1 MTKVK
6 PGRKKS
12 PYKMKVISFYIR
24 KEWEKEVRELIK
36 NFKNER
42 TIKESN

>member
-1 MTKVK
+1 MTKNK

-12 PYKMKVISFYIR
+12 PYKMKVVSFYIR
-24 KEWEKEVRELIK
+24 KDWEKEVRELIK

-42 TIKESN
+42 TINQSN

>member
-1 MTKVK
+1 MTKAK

-12 PYKMKVISFYIR
+12 PYKMKVVSFYIR

>member
-1 MTKVK
+1 MTKNK

-12 PYKMKVISFYIR
+12 PYKMKVVSFYIR

-36 NFKNER
+36 KFKDDKS
-42 TIKESN
+42 TKQSN

>member
-1 MTKVK
+1 MTKNK

-12 PYKMKVISFYIR
+12 PYKMKVVSFYIR
-24 KEWEKEVRELIK
+24 KDWEKELRELIK

-42 TIKESN
+42 TAEKSN

>member
-1 MTKVK
+1 MTKAK

-12 PYKMKVISFYIR
+12 PYKMKVVSFYIR
-24 KEWEKEVRELIK
+24 KDWEKELRELIK

-42 TIKESN
+42 TINQGN

>member
-1 MTKVK
+1 MTKNK

-12 PYKMKVISFYIR
+12 PYKMKVVSFYIR
-24 KEWEKEVRELIK
+24 KEWEKEIRELIK

-42 TIKESN
+42 TINQSN

>member
-1 MTKVK
+1 MTKNK

-12 PYKMKVISFYIR
+12 PYKMKVVSFYIR
-24 KEWEKEVRELIK
+24 KEWEKEIRELIK

-42 TIKESN
+42 IIKEGN

>member
-1 MTKVK
+1 MTKNK

-12 PYKMKVISFYIR
+12 PYKMKVVSFYIR
-24 KEWEKEVRELIK
+24 KEWEKEIRELIK

>member
-1 MTKVK
+1 MTKNK

-12 PYKMKVISFYIR
+12 PYKMKVVSFYIR
-24 KEWEKEVRELIK
+24 KEWEKKVRELIK

-42 TIKESN
+42 TAEQSN

>member
-1 MTKVK
+1 MTKNK

-12 PYKMKVISFYIR
+12 PYKMKVVSFYIR

-36 NFKNER
+36 KFKDDKSINQ
-42 TIKESN
+42 SN

>member
-1 MTKVK
+1 MTKNK

-12 PYKMKVISFYIR
+12 PYKMKVVSFYIR

-36 NFKNER
+36 NFKHER
-42 TIKESN
+42 TTEQSN

>member
-1 MTKVK
+1 MTKAK

-12 PYKMKVISFYIR
+12 PYKMKVVSFYIR

-36 NFKNER
+36 KFKDDR
-42 TIKESN
+42 TAKESN

>member
-1 MTKVK
+1 MTKNK

-12 PYKMKVISFYIR
+12 PYKMKVVSFYIR

>member
-1 MTKVK
+1 MTKNK

-12 PYKMKVISFYIR
+12 PYKMKVVSFYIR
-24 KEWEKEVRELIK
+24 KDWEKEVRELIK

-42 TIKESN
+42 TIKEGN

>member
-1 MTKVK
+1 MTKNK

-36 NFKNER
+36 KFKDDR
-42 TIKESN
+42 TINQSN